1 MPTRTRGWIVQ
12 TSYHA
17 DRFDYERHLLS
28 TCPARKG
35 IVLPCSMSS
44 HDEPHFHNYQT
55 GGQGTSS
62 VVWQYALVQIFTYLE
77 VFAITGY
84 SGLYPGSIL
93 FYFCLFL
100 FCSGRKARRL
110 TPVRSVPCAF
120 RMSSSSSLPSI
131 HPSIHPSRFGAQFKL
146 AVLASSPRLGG

>member
-35 IVLPCSMSS
+35 IVLPCSMSP
-44 HDEPHFHNYQT
+44 HDEPHFHNYQLVAEVHPVLFGSMHWSKSLLT
-55 GGQGTSS
+55 RKCLRLPVTRDYILGQFF
-62 VVWQYALVQIFTYLE
+62 IFI
-77 VFAITGY
+77 F
-84 SGLYPGSIL
+84 IL
-93 FYFCLFL
+93 FWEEE
-100 FCSGRKARRL
+100 GQATDPRAVR
-110 TPVRSVPCAF
+110 PVRFPHVLVLVTA
-120 RMSSSSSLPSI
+120 I